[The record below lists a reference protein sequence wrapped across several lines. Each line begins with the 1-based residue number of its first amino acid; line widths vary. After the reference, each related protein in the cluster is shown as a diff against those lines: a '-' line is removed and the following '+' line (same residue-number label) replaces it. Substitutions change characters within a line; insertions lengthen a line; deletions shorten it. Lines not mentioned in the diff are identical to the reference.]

1 MVTLTGFK
9 TLSAFIFIIEGLA
22 FGICQKKQYLCKE
35 KTTKMAKKQK
45 SLELLQPILVKTFGL
60 ERVHKPTSLLADWL
74 ATTGELNQADQDLL
88 QEAQEKLIENADIWN
103 EEELKMHFLSFV
115 IFLARFNKPIC
126 TYYEREIASMVGG
139 VYMTCKTDM
148 MLAKGIGE
156 LIEAP
161 YFFLHEYKREKKYS
175 GDPIGQMLGGML
187 IAQAQNNN
195 GKPIY
200 GCYVQ
205 GRFWFF
211 SILESKQYVISKAFD
226 ASEKE
231 EALQIVFILRKLKQ
245 IILERLMD

>member
-1 MVTLTGFK
+1 
-9 TLSAFIFIIEGLA
+9 
-22 FGICQKKQYLCKE
+22 
-35 KTTKMAKKQK
+35 MAKKQK
-45 SLELLQPILVKTFGL
+45 SLEL
-60 ERVHKPTSLLADWL
+60 S
-74 ATTGELNQADQDLL
+74 
-88 QEAQEKLIENADIWN
+88 EAILIENFGIEQLDTTAIPLLREWIAVDMSNKKLNDAENYMFNMAHKKLIKNMSFWN
-103 EEELKMHFLSFV
+103 EEELKMNFISMIIALAEFEDPIKSYYDREMSAMVEGVFLS
-115 IFLARFNKPIC
+115 
-126 TYYEREIASMVGG
+126 
-139 VYMTCKTDM
+139 CKADM
-148 MLAKGIGE
+148 LLSKGIKE
-156 LIEAP
+156 LIKTP

-211 SILESKQYVISKAFD
+211 SILEDKQYVISKAFD

-231 EALQIVFILRKLKQ
+231 EALQIVFILRQLKQ